1 MVEFGKKG
9 QTVAELEHLF
19 EHLRVAEFGTEFGQ
33 VEVEGLLEQ
42 VELSEQS
49 VVAGSVALVVP
60 QSEKLVD
67 LLAVVAE
74 VGQKGQD
81 TNGRGW
87 ELLSLATQRKQ
98 AHFCLGLTEPKIHRT
113 VQALCRW

>member
-1 MVEFGKKG
+1 MVEFGRKG
-9 QTVAELEHLF
+9 QTVAELERLF

-33 VEVEGLLEQ
+33 VEVEGLSEQ

-49 VVAGSVALVVP
+49 FVAGSVALVVP
-60 QSEKLVD
+60 QSEKLVA

-87 ELLSLATQRKQ
+87 ELSSLATQRKQ
-98 AHFCLGLTEPKIHRT
+98 AHFCLGLIEPKIHRT